1 MTTAPESGPQPF
13 TAPTAR
19 HRTRFFDHRIPS
31 LYAGRYEIGNR
42 QVLKDVD
49 EGADREIVATPQP
62 FDVIEPRFSID
73 PGGINARFPVPD
85 AVGTY
90 SEILPHINLDAP
102 GLPWNRP
109 LVPGASEEEREAQ
122 RAVPWMVLLL
132 FRENELPEDP
142 DAVGLVK
149 AGTVRGLL
157 TRGLGAGEPPDLPES
172 SMRPE
177 EYDEHC
183 ATVLVPAD
191 LFDKVKPLPVEM
203 GYLAH
208 VREGGPPDATLSD
221 GDPEPDEGQ
230 LNGVV
235 VANRFPAA
243 AGGRHVVHLVSLE
256 GFDRY
261 LTEPAPSQGVR
272 LVSLTSWA
280 FTTNAD
286 SGIGFGDLAQQLATT
301 DGETPR
307 SADGLRLRL
316 PVSAPT
322 NPDAEEREA
331 LDRMEGGAVALPQ
344 RLETGERTAA
354 FHRGPLTAR
363 PARALPAP
371 AAPRLKSPGEA
382 LIYLE
387 KYGVFDTSYG
397 AAFTAGR
404 TLALSDAEFRT
415 ALLEF
420 RSTAR
425 SAVRRLASHP
435 QLQLGTRAVTA
446 RQLTAPLSFEAFDR
460 MLLDGDGDRFTRAVA
475 QAGPQ
480 LRAGLR
486 RSATTTGARRAR
498 TAADVRSLLSQS
510 GVASII
516 TQAAEGEFRPVADW
530 LDRLR
535 RLEMLGFEHLV
546 PNSRM
551 LPPESIRFAYIDAGW
566 VRAAVDGAL
575 SVGVGHALDADL
587 NDLATT
593 GGRLPACAVLLRS
606 DLVPHW
612 PQTIITAYAGPSVV
626 EPLRSALF
634 GTDVRLMLY
643 PRVIDRFE
651 LAEPP
656 RGLCFGI
663 GNVGT
668 IQLREISGD
677 HIGYPIEGI
686 EGEFPPGKGDGRF
699 RRFLRPGDADVL
711 NVYGTGDALVPAL
724 SQAHGVERLSSA
736 QFALQMINAP
746 QAQTFSYRP

>member
-1 MTTAPESGPQPF
+1 MTTAPESGPQPC

-73 PGGINARFPVPD
+73 PAGINARFPVPD

-122 RAVPWMVLLL
+122 RAVPWMALLL

-157 TRGLGAGEPPDLPES
+157 TRGLGAGEPPDLPEL

-261 LTEPAPSQGVR
+261 LAEPAPSQGVR

-322 NPDAEEREA
+322 NPDAEEREV

-460 MLLDGDGDRFTRAVA
+460 MLLDGDGDRFTRAVVPRPPVPGGPA
-475 QAGPQ
+475 PRPMCGHCCPSQVSPASSPRPPRASSGPSPTGSTGCDGWRCWASSTWSRTAGCCPR
-480 LRAGLR
+480 RASASPTSMPAGSAPPWTGHSASA
-486 RSATTTGARRAR
+486 SATPWTPTSTTWPPPADAYRPARYCSAPIWYR
-498 TAADVRSLLSQS
+498 TGPRPSSPPTRVPVSWSRCAA
-510 GVASII
+510 
-516 TQAAEGEFRPVADW
+516 P
-530 LDRLR
+530 
-535 RLEMLGFEHLV
+535 
-546 PNSRM
+546 
-551 LPPESIRFAYIDAGW
+551 
-566 VRAAVDGAL
+566 
-575 SVGVGHALDADL
+575 
-587 NDLATT
+587 
-593 GGRLPACAVLLRS
+593 
-606 DLVPHW
+606 
-612 PQTIITAYAGPSVV
+612 
-626 EPLRSALF
+626 
-634 GTDVRLMLY
+634 
-643 PRVIDRFE
+643 
-651 LAEPP
+651 
-656 RGLCFGI
+656 
-663 GNVGT
+663 
-668 IQLREISGD
+668 
-677 HIGYPIEGI
+677 
-686 EGEFPPGKGDGRF
+686 
-699 RRFLRPGDADVL
+699 
-711 NVYGTGDALVPAL
+711 
-724 SQAHGVERLSSA
+724 SSA
-736 QFALQMINAP
+736 PMSASCS
-746 QAQTFSYRP
+746 TRG